1 MTTLLERPAPDRRAR
16 ARPQRAPPRR
26 NSVLAG
32 SVRVAAL
39 VVAAIL
45 PFGRVFVTGGW
56 LVPLVLAGLLPVAL
70 SYVTRRLRLAWWTT
84 LAVLAVTWLWYVALT
99 LLPTTLWAGIVPT
112 PSTARVAV
120 QAAVIGVERIAVL
133 PAPVYPE
140 IPLLLLAISGVWWV
154 ASSIDILALRLDAP
168 GKAIICAATIWVV
181 PLAIVPTGDAPWV
194 LAAPLLLASA
204 AVMLAR
210 SARDVVRWGPVVT
223 PTAGRESST
232 GGLPRQQTA
241 AVLSICALLLGVIVA
256 GVLPGFGDPPWYEL
270 RGRATTTLTAN
281 PIVQLRTNLVA
292 TDTGPLFQVR
302 SPEPVYLRSTAL
314 DQYSDTEVWEP
325 SRIRPQQLDNGF
337 VPGGKFTNERK
348 RVRVKVVDL
357 ANGVLVPA
365 PTGAVRFEA
374 PQGITPRYDQR
385 TSTFTFGD
393 DRLQTDQRYTVV
405 ASSSQFNP
413 EVAASI
419 DTPAPARLT
428 KLPEQVPPQ
437 VGQLA
442 REIVDEAGATSPFL
456 QALAIQNELR
466 TWEYSLR
473 PPPGHSG
480 VAMTTF
486 LEQRIGY
493 CEQFAGTMA
502 VMLRTLDIPSRVA
515 VGFTPGTV
523 DPNDPSLW
531 TVSWANAHAWVEVKF
546 GGEWIAFEPTPRSDG
561 NVLVP
566 SVTNIAPSQTVQEPT
581 ATAPDGSPA
590 TPDDEFNI
598 FDEREALQNRADQV
612 GADSGSTLSTGATEV
627 SRRLSD
633 PAVVSTTALVVITAL
648 LLLVL
653 VGRRA
658 SGATTPV
665 ERVFAVRD
673 RIGRL
678 GHGLG
683 VPATPWETDKE
694 YLHRLARDSHHG
706 DELAATVTLARYA
719 PTVSDDIAR
728 RAERAAGAL
737 SDELLADRPAWR
749 RALIRTRGDAATGWR
764 RVRSRLPQ
772 RRRRAARPT
781 TGR

>member
-1 MTTLLERPAPDRRAR
+1 MTTLLERPAPDRRTR
-16 ARPQRAPPRR
+16 ARPRRVPPQRTSA
-26 NSVLAG
+26 LAG
-32 SVRVAAL
+32 TVRVAAL

-45 PFGRVFVTGGW
+45 PFGRVFATGDW
-56 LVPLVLAGLLPVAL
+56 FLPLLLAGLLPVAL

-84 LAVLAVTWLWYVALT
+84 LAVLALTWLWYVAVT
-99 LLPTTLWAGIVPT
+99 LLPTTLWAGVVPT
-112 PSTARVAV
+112 AATARVAV
-120 QAAVIGVERIAVL
+120 QAAVIAVERIAVL

-181 PLAIVPTGDAPWV
+181 PLAIVPTGDAPWL

-223 PTAGRESST
+223 PTVGHGSST

-241 AVLSICALLLGVIVA
+241 AVLSIGALILGVIIA
-256 GVLPGFGDPPWYEL
+256 GTLPGFGDPPWYEL

-292 TDTGPLFQVR
+292 TDTGPLFRVR

-314 DQYSDTEVWEP
+314 DEYSDTEIWQP
-325 SRIRPQQLDNGF
+325 SRIRPQPLDNGI
-337 VPGGKFTNERK
+337 VPGGRFTNRPR
-348 RVRVKVVDL
+348 RVRVQVMDL
-357 ANGVLVPA
+357 DDGVLVPA
-365 PTGAVRFEA
+365 PTGAIRFEA
-374 PQGITPRYDQR
+374 PRGIAPRYDQR

-405 ASSSQFNP
+405 ASSTQTDP
-413 EVAASI
+413 DVAASV
-419 DTPAPARLT
+419 DTPAPPRLT
-428 KLPEQVPPQ
+428 KLPEQVPPE
-437 VGQLA
+437 VEQLA
-442 REIVDEAGATSPFL
+442 REIVDEAGATTPFL

-523 DPNDPSLW
+523 DPDDPSLW

-566 SVTNIAPSQTVQEPT
+566 SVANIAPTQTVQEPT
-581 ATAPDGSPA
+581 VTTPDGSPA

-598 FDEREALQNRADQV
+598 FDEREALQNREGQV
-612 GADSGSTLSTGATEV
+612 GAGSGSTLSTGATEV

-633 PAVVSTTALVVITAL
+633 PTVVSTTALIVIAVL
-648 LLLVL
+648 GLLVL
-653 VGRRA
+653 LGRRA
-658 SGATTPV
+658 SGATTAA
-665 ERVFAVRD
+665 ERVFAVRE

-683 VPATPWETDKE
+683 VPAPPWETDTE
-694 YLHRLARDSHHG
+694 YLGRLARDSRNG
-706 DELAATVTLARYA
+706 AELAAAVTSARYA
-719 PTVSDDIAR
+719 PTVSDDVAL
-728 RAERAAGAL
+728 RAERAAEAL
-737 SDELLADRPAWR
+737 ADELLADRPAWR
-749 RALIRTRGDAATGWR
+749 RAAIRTRGDAVAGWR
-764 RVRSRLPQ
+764 RVRSRLS
-772 RRRRAARPT
+772 RRRAGRPV